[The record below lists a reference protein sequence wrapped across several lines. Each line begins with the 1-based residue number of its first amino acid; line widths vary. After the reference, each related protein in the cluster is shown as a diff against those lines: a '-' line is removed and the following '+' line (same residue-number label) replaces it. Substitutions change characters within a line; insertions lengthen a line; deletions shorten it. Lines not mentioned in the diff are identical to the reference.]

1 MSPFNSILLIIF
13 GILFYMILVDQNV
26 ADYLTLVFKLTNI
39 NLQRFLWMLKYH
51 PNNFITTY
59 FQNQKYNKIAKE
71 LEKELSSKT
80 S

>member
-1 MSPFNSILLIIF
+1 MSPFNSILLIVF

-39 NLQRFLWMLKYH
+39 NFQRFLWMLKYH